1 MENKFI
7 KESAAELLEKLG
19 QSGQEKEKE
28 ILSVVNKHSLI
39 AAGASWVPIPFV
51 DLALVAGNIWVMY
64 ASINKIL
71 GISFSDNLLK
81 SIGSGVVANLSS
93 AIISQTLLSVLKLI
107 PGLGT
112 VSASL
117 ILTAGNYATCVA
129 AGYIYLRA
137 LTTIAKENGTID
149 PSDPNLKKKFKRV
162 IKEQKAEG
170 QKLKDELQ
178 KEYILEKKGNK

>member
-1 MENKFI
+1 
-7 KESAAELLEKLG
+7 
-19 QSGQEKEKE
+19 
-28 ILSVVNKHSLI
+28 
-39 AAGASWVPIPFV
+39 
-51 DLALVAGNIWVMY
+51 
-64 ASINKIL
+64 
-71 GISFSDNLLK
+71 
-81 SIGSGVVANLSS
+81 
-93 AIISQTLLSVLKLI
+93 LI

-137 LTTIAKENGTID
+137 LTTIARENGTID

-162 IKEQKAEG
+162 IKEQTAEG